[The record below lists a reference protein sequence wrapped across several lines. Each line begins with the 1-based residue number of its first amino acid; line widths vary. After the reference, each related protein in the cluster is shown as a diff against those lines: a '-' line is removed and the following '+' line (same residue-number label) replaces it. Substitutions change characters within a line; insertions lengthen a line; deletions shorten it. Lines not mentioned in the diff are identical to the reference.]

1 MIQSQNE
8 NLFQLSVNFAKYFS
22 ILFALAIIPLSAVL
36 PAYISWENGPL
47 EDFQVLL
54 LISGCLI
61 SLYFYKQS
69 PQSRFRKMWLTIS
82 GLFLL
87 LTGRELSWGRVF
99 FQTKMTTHGPEFLSM
114 NHIPHHMVINI
125 LLGCL
130 ILSVLIGMVF
140 SIPWGKL
147 FFDIPWPTSFILLL
161 FLGALLSTIGD
172 HSWIFPSDQG
182 ENMEE
187 LGEILMY
194 SLLLHLTLYYH
205 YWLKKF
211 DRNN

>member
-1 MIQSQNE
+1 MIQSNNE
-8 NLFQLSVNFAKYFS
+8 KLFYISVNSAKYFS
-22 ILFALAIIPLSAVL
+22 ILFALAIIPLSAIL
-36 PAYISWENGPL
+36 PASIAWENSPL

-54 LISGCLI
+54 LFFGCLI

-69 PQSRFRKMWLTIS
+69 RHSRFRKMWLTIS
-82 GLFLL
+82 GFFLL

-114 NHIPHHMVINI
+114 NHIPHHMIINI
-125 LLGCL
+125 LLGGL
-130 ILSVLIGMVF
+130 ILAVSVGIIF

-161 FLGALLSTIGD
+161 FFGALLSTIGD
-172 HSWIFPSDQG
+172 HSWIFSADQG

-211 DRNN
+211 ERN

>member
-1 MIQSQNE
+1 MIQSSNE
-8 NLFQLSVNFAKYFS
+8 RLFYFSVNSAKYFS
-22 ILFALAIIPLSAVL
+22 ILFALAIIPLSAIL
-36 PAYISWENGPL
+36 PASISWENGPL

-54 LISGCLI
+54 LFSGCLI
-61 SLYFYKQS
+61 SLYFYKQA
-69 PQSRFRKMWLTIS
+69 PHSRFRKMWLTTS

-99 FQTKMTTHGPEFLSM
+99 FQTKLTTHGPEFLSM
-114 NHIPHHMVINI
+114 SHIPHHMIINI

-130 ILSVLIGMVF
+130 ILAVLAGTIFSV
-140 SIPWGKL
+140 PWGKL
-147 FFDIPWPTSFILLL
+147 FFDIPWPTSFIFLL

-205 YWLKKF
+205 YWLKKL
-211 DRNN
+211 DRN